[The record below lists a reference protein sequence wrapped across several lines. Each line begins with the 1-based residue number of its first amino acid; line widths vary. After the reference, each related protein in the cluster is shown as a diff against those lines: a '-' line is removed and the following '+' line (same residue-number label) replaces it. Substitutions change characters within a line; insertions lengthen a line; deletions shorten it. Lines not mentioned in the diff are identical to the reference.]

1 MPEVRNGFS
10 PGRDDTLSCGDL
22 PSTRYGL
29 RRSPDLAPDFPAPA
43 WLTGD
48 GQNDILLMRTNVK
61 DPSTVPKGL
70 SGLVVIDPHRQ
81 SGGYYL
87 SSLAGLSKSVPS
99 PCAAFPRGS
108 Y

>member
-1 MPEVRNGFS
+1 MPEVRKGLS
-10 PGRDDTLSCGDL
+10 PGRDDTLSGGDL

-81 SGGYYL
+81 IGGLL
-87 SSLAGLSKSVPS
+87 SIVP
-99 PCAAFPRGS
+99 GGTV
-108 Y
+108 